1 MREPADLEREEL
13 HTPRR
18 LFPFAS
24 AGAGVH
30 VAFGDSG
37 FVLFRVWGV
46 RLRVDGLAYYR
57 GLNIL
62 GGSLIN
68 IVIWTQNPIPA
79 LY

>member
-1 MREPADLEREEL
+1 MLRVEIERWQ
-13 HTPRR
+13 
-18 LFPFAS
+18 PFRVWGLGFS
-24 AGAGVH
+24 VLGFGI
-30 VAFGDSG
+30 GDSG